1 MKIIVAVT
9 KNWGIGCKGNLLFNI
24 PEDMKFFRDTTINKV
39 VIMGHNT
46 LKSMPNGKPLKDR
59 VNIVLSTDKALK
71 IDGAIV
77 CNSVAEVLE
86 AVKEYNTDDVFVIGG
101 QKIYEQFL
109 DYCKIALITKIEDS
123 SDADTFFPNVDKLC
137 NWRQVAMTGTRSHED
152 IKFRFTIY
160 ENRDVAK

>member
-9 KNWGIGCKGNLLFNI
+9 KNWGIGCRGNLLFNI
-24 PEDMKFFRDTTINKV
+24 PEDMKFFRETTLNKI

-59 VNIVLSTDKALK
+59 VNIVISADNSLE

-77 CNSVAEVLE
+77 CNSVSETLE
-86 AVKEYNTDDVFVIGG
+86 KVKDYNTDDVFVIGG
-101 QKIYEQFL
+101 QTVYEQFL
-109 DYCKIALITKIEDS
+109 DYCKIALITKIEES
-123 SDADTFFPNVDKLC
+123 IDADTFFPNIDEMP
-137 NWRQVAMTGTRSHED
+137 NWRQIAMSGANYHED

-160 ENRDVAK
+160 ENSNLMD

>member
-9 KNWGIGCKGNLLFNI
+9 KNWGIGCRGNLLFNI
-24 PEDMKFFRDTTINKV
+24 PEDMKFFRETTLNKI

-59 VNIVLSTDKALK
+59 VNIVISTDNSLE

-77 CNSVAEVLE
+77 CNSVAETLE
-86 AVKEYNTDDVFVIGG
+86 KVKDYNTDNVFVIGG
-101 QKIYEQFL
+101 QTVYEQFL
-109 DYCKIALITKIEDS
+109 DYCKIALITKIEES
-123 SDADTFFPNVDKLC
+123 IDADTFFPNIDEMP
-137 NWRQVAMTGTRSHED
+137 NWRQIAMSEANYHED

-160 ENRDVAK
+160 ENSNLMD